1 MFKIMGK
8 LKGCETE
15 EIDEF
20 ETKKEAD
27 LMLIEY
33 IMAFGGARNGW
44 KLWIKKVR

>member
-8 LKGCETE
+8 YKNLEPE

-20 ETKKEAD
+20 KTKKEAD

-33 IMAFGGARNGW
+33 IMAYGGSQAGW
-44 KLWIKKVR
+44 KLWVKKG